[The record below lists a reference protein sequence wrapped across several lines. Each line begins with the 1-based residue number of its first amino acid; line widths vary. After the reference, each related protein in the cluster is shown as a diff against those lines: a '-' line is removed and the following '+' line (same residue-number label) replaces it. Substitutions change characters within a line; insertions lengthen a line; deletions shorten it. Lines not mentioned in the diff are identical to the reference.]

1 MSWSHRLAA
10 PAAIRG
16 EQAVAVAAAAVAVV
30 GALLIVG
37 VVIDMRAPTGVMPQS
52 ANSTVRPIA
61 PVAANPAP
69 PDRQKIATQLA
80 EPAAPALASPDP
92 PQPVFDVLRVEPSGE
107 AVIAGH
113 AASNAA
119 LELRADGQVVAEAK
133 SDRLGDFTMSPPAF
147 AAGPHRLELS
157 ARVGVESAVRSDPV
171 TIDVPAGEAPAT
183 ATLAPQPAEVVAT
196 SPAAPPTAGPI
207 APPAANSPKPNAKT
221 LAQADHVTIVP
232 RTSTPTPPRRPNF
245 VNLPTKYS
253 EVGSPK
259 RDKAL
264 VAALPANG
272 APGGG
277 HAPSK

>member
-133 SDRLGDFTMSPPAF
+133 ADRLGDFTMSPPAF
-147 AAGPHRLELS
+147 AAGSHRLELS
-157 ARVGVESAVRSDPV
+157 AKLGVESAVRSDPV
-171 TIDVPAGEAPAT
+171 TIDVAAREAPAT
-183 ATLAPQPAEVVAT
+183 ATLAPQPAEVARAAPATTALT
-196 SPAAPPTAGPI
+196 SP
-207 APPAANSPKPNAKT
+207 PATNSAKPGAKPV
-221 LAQADHVTIVP
+221 AQADHVTIVP
-232 RTSTPTPPRRPNF
+232 RASTPTPPRRPNF
-245 VNLPTKYS
+245 VSLPTKYS

-272 APGGG
+272 ALGGG